1 MSYILRVDML
11 YSEIVQNVHDN
22 PHLRHKHC
30 LCPAHVFNK
39 IVLFQAKLLRM
50 WLNTHSV
57 KQHTIEAFPSD
68 AWNRRMYMFRT
79 VISLTDSFGWRQFSS
94 HWTKNLLILISIWS
108 FLYCQVLL
116 SLMPYPHVQEA
127 WSLSN
132 FLSHSSQCFFFLFL
146 SIEE

>member
-39 IVLFQAKLLRM
+39 TVLFQAKLLRI
-50 WLNTHSV
+50 WLNMYSV
-57 KQHTIEAFPSD
+57 KQHTIEAFPSG
-68 AWNRRMYMFRT
+68 AWNRRMYMFRA

-94 HWTKNLLILISIWS
+94 HWTKIYWFLYPSEAFFTARSNFPLCPINMSKKPDLFPIFFLILLSI
-108 FLYCQVLL
+108 
-116 SLMPYPHVQEA
+116 
-127 WSLSN
+127 
-132 FLSHSSQCFFFLFL
+132 FFLFL

>member
-50 WLNTHSV
+50 WLNTYSA
-57 KQHTIEAFPSD
+57 KQHTIEAFPSG
-68 AWNRRMYMFRT
+68 AWNRRTYMFRT
-79 VISLTDSFGWRQFSS
+79 AISLTDSFGWRQFSS

-108 FLYCQVLL
+108 FFTARSYFPLCPINMSKKPDLFPIFFLILL
-116 SLMPYPHVQEA
+116 SV
-127 WSLSN
+127 
-132 FLSHSSQCFFFLFL
+132 FFLFL